1 MNSRWVTATP
11 PPECTEA
18 LRRER
23 GISELVATCLINR
36 GIVTTEAADAF
47 LDPRLRSLSD
57 PMILPD
63 IRLAI
68 DRLFLAR
75 ERNEPLVIF
84 GDYDVDGVTSTA
96 ILTEV
101 LTTLGWQCS
110 QYLPHRRDEGYG
122 LSQAGVEN
130 CLARHPTSL
139 LLAVDCGSTAVDPIG
154 WLNSRGVDVLVL
166 DHHQLSDP
174 LPPALAL
181 VNPLRSPNAAIA
193 PFCSAG
199 LAFKLAH
206 ALVKHGRESGLVGFD
221 TYNLK
226 PLLDLVALGTIA
238 DLVPLIGENR
248 ILVHAGLERLD
259 STSRVGLQ
267 ALKRVSRTRSP
278 MGVYEVGFQLG
289 PRLNAA
295 GRLETAEDALRLLLC
310 DRESEAQS
318 LAEVLDLQNR
328 ERQEVEKRIAQEA
341 GERVR
346 NRFDPERDLVIVE
359 GDASWHIGVVG
370 IVASRVLREFQR
382 PTLILGGDGTLW
394 RGSGRSISGFDLA
407 GALRDC
413 SDLLEKHGGHA
424 MAAGLSIDPVRLE
437 AFRLRINDLARERLR
452 PEHLQ
457 PEVRIDASI
466 PLRSL
471 SLPVVADLRRLE
483 PFGMGNPVVQL
494 AVRGLSHAR
503 PPQRLKEQH
512 WKFWVTDG
520 GTPVE
525 TVWWA
530 AGDRPVPE
538 GRFDLAVIPEAG
550 DYGGRRF
557 LQLRLIDWKTS
568 DPAGVALPFIGQSNP
583 VVAPP
588 LSRPY
593 LSGTSANP

>member
-424 MAAGLSIDPVRLE
+424 MAAGLSIDPARLE

-568 DPAGVALPFIGQSNP
+568 DPA
-583 VVAPP
+583 
-588 LSRPY
+588 
-593 LSGTSANP
+593 

>member
-1 MNSRWVTATP
+1 MAAPS
-11 PPECTEA
+11 PESTEA
-18 LRRER
+18 LRREQ
-23 GISELVATCLINR
+23 GLSSLVATCLVNR
-36 GIVTTEAADAF
+36 GIVTTEAAEAF
-47 LDPRLRSLSD
+47 LDPRLKSLSD
-57 PMILPD
+57 PMVLPD

-101 LTTLGWQCS
+101 FTTLGWQCS

-139 LLAVDCGSTAVDPIG
+139 LLAVDCGSTAVEAIG

-181 VNPLRSPNAAIA
+181 VNPLRSPEAAIA

-206 ALVKHGRESGLVGFD
+206 ALVKHGRELGLSGFD

-226 PLLDLVALGTIA
+226 TLLDLVALGTVA

-259 STSRVGLQ
+259 GTSRLGLQ

-346 NRFDPERDLVIVE
+346 SRFDPQRDLVIVE
-359 GDASWHIGVVG
+359 GDSSWHIGVVG
-370 IVASRVLREFQR
+370 IVASRVLREFHR

-394 RGSGRSISGFDLA
+394 RGSGRSVSGFDLA

-424 MAAGLSIDPVRLE
+424 MAAGLSIDPARVG
-437 AFRLRINDLARERLR
+437 AFRQRINDLARERLR

-466 PLRSL
+466 ALRSL

-494 AVRGLSHAR
+494 AIRGLTHAR

-520 GTPVE
+520 GTPIE
-525 TVWWA
+525 TVWWG

-550 DYGGRRF
+550 DYGGRHF
-557 LQLRLIDWKTS
+557 LQLRLIDWK
-568 DPAGVALPFIGQSNP
+568 PSNP
-583 VVAPP
+583 A
-588 LSRPY
+588 
-593 LSGTSANP
+593 

>member
-1 MNSRWVTATP
+1 M
-11 PPECTEA
+11 
-18 LRRER
+18 
-23 GISELVATCLINR
+23 VATCLINR

-57 PMILPD
+57 PMLLPD

-101 LTTLGWQCS
+101 FTTLGWQCS

-181 VNPLRSPNAAIA
+181 VNPLRSPDAAIA

-206 ALVKHGRESGLVGFD
+206 ALIKHGRELGLVGFD

-346 NRFDPERDLVIVE
+346 NHFDPERDLVIVE

-424 MAAGLSIDPVRLE
+424 MAAGLSIDPARLE
-437 AFRLRINDLARERLR
+437 AFRLRINGLARERLR

-471 SLPVVADLRRLE
+471 SLPMVADLRRLE

-525 TVWWA
+525 TVWWG

-568 DPAGVALPFIGQSNP
+568 DPA
-583 VVAPP
+583 
-588 LSRPY
+588 
-593 LSGTSANP
+593 

>member
-1 MNSRWVTATP
+1 
-11 PPECTEA
+11 
-18 LRRER
+18 
-23 GISELVATCLINR
+23 LINR

-57 PMILPD
+57 PMLLPD

-424 MAAGLSIDPVRLE
+424 MAAGLSIDPARLE

-568 DPAGVALPFIGQSNP
+568 DPA
-583 VVAPP
+583 
-588 LSRPY
+588 
-593 LSGTSANP
+593 

>member
-1 MNSRWVTATP
+1 MATP
-11 PPECTEA
+11 STASMEV

-23 GISELVATCLINR
+23 GLSELVTTCLVNR
-36 GIVTTEAADAF
+36 GIVTTESTDTF

-57 PMILPD
+57 PMVLPD

-75 ERNEPLVIF
+75 ERNEPVVIF

-101 LTTLGWQCS
+101 FTTLGWRCS

-130 CLARHPTSL
+130 CLARHPTAL
-139 LLAVDCGSTAVDPIG
+139 LLAVDCGSTAVEPIQ

-181 VNPLRSPNAAIA
+181 VNPLRSPEAGIA

-206 ALVKHGRESGLVGFD
+206 ALVKHGREAGLSGFD
-221 TYNLK
+221 TYHLT
-226 PLLDLVALGTIA
+226 PRLDLVALGTIA
-238 DLVPLIGENR
+238 DLVPLVGENR
-248 ILVHAGLERLD
+248 VLVHAGLERLD
-259 STSRVGLQ
+259 ATARLGLQ
-267 ALKRVSRTRSP
+267 ALKRVARTRSP

-310 DRESEAQS
+310 DRETEAQS
-318 LAEVLDLQNR
+318 LAEVLDQQNR
-328 ERQEVEKRIAQEA
+328 ERQDVEKRIAQEA
-341 GERVR
+341 LERVR
-346 NRFDPERDLVIVE
+346 NRFDPQRDLVIVE

-370 IVASRVLREFQR
+370 IVASRVLREFHR
-382 PTLILGGDGTLW
+382 PTLILGGDGTVW
-394 RGSGRSISGFDLA
+394 RGSGRSVSGFDLA
-407 GALRDC
+407 AALRDC
-413 SDLLEKHGGHA
+413 TDLLEKHGGHA
-424 MAAGLSIDPVRLE
+424 MAAGLSIDPARLE
-437 AFRLRINDLARERLR
+437 TFRQRINDLARERLR

-457 PEVRIDASI
+457 PEVRIDAAI
-466 PLRSL
+466 PLRAL
-471 SLPVVADLRRLE
+471 SLPVVGDLRRLE
-483 PFGMGNPVVQL
+483 PFGIGNPVVQL
-494 AVRGLSHAR
+494 AVRGLTHAR
-503 PPQRLKEQH
+503 PPQRLKELH

-520 GTPVE
+520 VAPVE
-525 TVWWA
+525 TVWWG
-530 AGDRPVPE
+530 AGDRPIPE

-550 DYGGRRF
+550 EYGGRRF
-557 LQLRLIDWKTS
+557 LQLRLIDWKPS
-568 DPAGVALPFIGQSNP
+568 DPA
-583 VVAPP
+583 
-588 LSRPY
+588 
-593 LSGTSANP
+593 